1 MTALD
6 RSYNLAGMQ
15 EYHTIIVGGG
25 PGGLAC
31 ATLLARAGR
40 KVLVLERRPRI
51 GPKVCA
57 GGVTWSGLRQRLPE
71 TLVQKTFPD
80 QHLFTRWQQTVI
92 SAAQPLVSTVNRE
105 ELGQWQ
111 LQEALAAGVRVETN
125 RPVGRIGERSLE
137 AGREMFSFRYLVG
150 ADGSS
155 STVRRHL
162 GLLTREVGVGLNLF
176 VEGDF
181 PRMEWHLDDRF
192 FNNGYAWIFP
202 HRGRTSIG
210 AYAGRLTVEPGIL
223 RKNFLLWAAGH
234 GIKLGSVKLDA
245 GLINYDFQGWHFGHR
260 FLVGDAAGLASP
272 LTGEGIFPAI
282 VSGEETARTILDP
295 RYPAPEMV
303 RLLARHHLHRRLV
316 AFTGRNRLACRLTM
330 ETLVAALRIGAVSF
344 NALEMAG

>member
-1 MTALD
+1 
-6 RSYNLAGMQ
+6 MQ
-15 EYHTIIVGGG
+15 EYHTVIVGGG

-31 ATLLARAGR
+31 ATLLARAGK
-40 KVLVLERRPRI
+40 KVLVLERRSRI

-71 TLVQKTFPD
+71 ALVQKAFPD
-80 QHLFTRWQQTVI
+80 QHIFTRWQGTVI
-92 SAAQPLVSTVNRE
+92 SANQPLITTVSRE

-111 LQEALAAGVRVETN
+111 LHEALGAGVRVETN

-137 AGREMFSFRYLVG
+137 AGREIFSFRYLVG

-162 GLLTREVGVGLNLF
+162 GLAARELGVGLNLF

-202 HRGRTSIG
+202 HRGRASIG
-210 AYAGRLTVEPGIL
+210 AYAGRLATGPRVL
-223 RKNFLLWAAGH
+223 RKNFLLWAAEH
-234 GIKLGSVKLDA
+234 GINSGPARLEA
-245 GLINYDFQGWHFGHR
+245 GLINYDFQGWRFGQR

-282 VSGEETARTILDP
+282 ISGEEVARTILDP

-303 RLLARHHLHRRLV
+303 RLLARHRLHRRLV
-316 AFTGRNRLACRLTM
+316 AFTGSNRLTCRLTM
-330 ETLVAALRIGAVSF
+330 EILVAALRTGAISF
-344 NALEMAG
+344 SALEMAG

>member
-1 MTALD
+1 
-6 RSYNLAGMQ
+6 MQ
-15 EYHTIIVGGG
+15 KYHTVVVGAG

-31 ATLLARAGR
+31 ATLLARAG
-40 KVLVLERRPRI
+40 KDVLVLERRRRI

-57 GGVTWSGLRQRLPE
+57 GGVTWSGLSRRLPE
-71 TLVQKTFPD
+71 SLMQKTFPN

-111 LQEALAAGVRVETN
+111 LKEALSAGVRVEVN
-125 RPVGRIGERSLE
+125 HPVGRIGEHNLE
-137 AGREMFSFRYLVG
+137 AAVKDFSFQYLVG

-162 GLLTREVGVGLNLF
+162 GLATNQVGVGLNLF

-181 PRMEWHLDDRF
+181 AKMEWHLDDRF

-202 HRGRTSIG
+202 HRGRASIG
-210 AYAGRLTVEPGIL
+210 AYAGRLAVEPGVL
-223 RKNFLLWAAGH
+223 RKNFLLWAAGR
-234 GIKLGSVKLDA
+234 GINLGAAKLDA
-245 GLINYDFQGWHFGHR
+245 GLINYDFRGWQFGHR
-260 FLVGDAAGLASP
+260 FLVGDAAGLASA

-282 VSGEETARTILDP
+282 VSGEEVARTILNP
-295 RYPAPEMV
+295 LYQAPEMA
-303 RLLARHHLHRRLV
+303 RLIDRHRLHRRLV
-316 AFTGRNRLACRLTM
+316 AFTGSSRLACRLTM
-330 ETLVAALRIGAVSF
+330 ELLVAALRVGAVSF

>member
-1 MTALD
+1 
-6 RSYNLAGMQ
+6 MQ
-15 EYHTIIVGGG
+15 KYHTVVVGAG

-31 ATLLARAGR
+31 ATLLAKAG
-40 KVLVLERRPRI
+40 KDVLVLERRRWI

-71 TLVQKTFPD
+71 SLMQKTFPD
-80 QHLFTRWQQTVI
+80 QHLFTRWQRTVI

-111 LQEALAAGVRVETN
+111 LKEALGAGVRVEAN
-125 RPVGRIGERSLE
+125 HPVGRISEHSLE
-137 AGREMFSFRYLVG
+137 AAGKGFSFQYLVG

-162 GLLTREVGVGLNLF
+162 GLATRQVGVGLNLF

-181 PRMEWHLDDRF
+181 PRMEWHLDDRL
-192 FNNGYAWIFP
+192 FNNGYAWVFP
-202 HRGRTSIG
+202 HRGCASIG
-210 AYAGRLTVEPGIL
+210 AYAGRLAVEPGVL

-234 GIKLGSVKLDA
+234 GINLESAKMQA
-245 GLINYDFQGWHFGHR
+245 GLINYDYQGWRFGHR
-260 FLVGDAAGLASP
+260 FLVGDAAGLASA

-282 VSGEETARTILDP
+282 ISGEEAARTILDP
-295 RYPAPEMV
+295 LYPAPEMA

-316 AFTGRNRLACRLTM
+316 AFTGSSLLACRLTM
-330 ETLVAALRIGAVSF
+330 ETLVAALRVGAVSF